1 MSQVQAVVPQVEA
14 MIPKFVAMILQ
25 FVAMIPQVVAMAPQV
40 EAFAKFIVSLNSSSD
55 THPQEMAD
63 AHHPRHGD
71 PQSLGRA
78 RHRRLGRSHPV
89 ELRRDHLVAD
99 RHGHSDDK
107 NNTLVTDPIAFY
119 QLTPLKTES
128 ASSLPEISNWAAQE
142 HEAFEKSYAA
152 QPKQFGW
159 IASQVKTR
167 TPAECVIHYY
177 RTKCENKYRNLHL
190 PPQAIIE
197 GKPRKLRGKRFRRAP
212 CKTLRPDAAA
222 TNTLK
227 PKPKTNPEL
236 PQTLGGDQPEATVLM
251 NSRKPISMLILGNC
265 LDSRSMQTSQANK
278 TDSSTTTTTT
288 TTHPSNKHLAVSRAE
303 LNKLSTRS
311 AESNLPTIIL
321 TNQVPTAQFEPP
333 MKPLDPH
340 PASSTTL
347 PPKLHE
353 QQPPIHH

>member
-177 RTKCENKYRNLHL
+177 RTKWHPAKPSDQMQL
-190 PPQAIIE
+190 PPTRSS
-197 GKPRKLRGKRFRRAP
+197 PSPKLTP
-212 CKTLRPDAAA
+212 SY
-222 TNTLK
+222 LK
-227 PKPKTNPEL
+227 PSGEINLKPLHAN
-236 PQTLGGDQPEATVLM
+236 
-251 NSRKPISMLILGNC
+251 KPGQQDRQLNHYHYHHHPLILI
-265 LDSRSMQTSQANK
+265 
-278 TDSSTTTTTT
+278 
-288 TTHPSNKHLAVSRAE
+288 HPS
-303 LNKLSTRS
+303 
-311 AESNLPTIIL
+311 
-321 TNQVPTAQFEPP
+321 
-333 MKPLDPH
+333 
-340 PASSTTL
+340 
-347 PPKLHE
+347 
-353 QQPPIHH
+353 